1 MARWKRTFHGSS
13 RNMEMWI
20 EQPTTNIEAS
30 KFWKPL
36 MKRTR
41 TNDLCK
47 VPACSAR
54 AWLAHIWKDVPS
66 TRRNQDLLVSC
77 VVRLHADPYQTQR
90 QRFKPIPHMH
100 RSQSQGFGLLKRL
113 LNYHLD
119 SFGFFNFI
127 FLLAM
132 SGLFGCFWSCFG
144 PPWNPEGVKA
154 AWFLARKR
162 LAKVLP
168 TRKLWSSP
176 FLFRRRML
184 DGKKHSKLTNY

>member
-1 MARWKRTFHGSS
+1 
-13 RNMEMWI
+13 MWI
-20 EQPTTNIEAS
+20 EQQTTNIEAS

-77 VVRLHADPYQTQR
+77 VVRLHADPYETQR

-100 RSQSQGFGLLKRL
+100 RSQSKGFGLLKRL

-132 SGLFGCFWSCFG
+132 SGLFGCF
-144 PPWNPEGVKA
+144 
-154 AWFLARKR
+154 L
-162 LAKVLP
+162 VLFWAP
-168 TRKLWSSP
+168 LEP
-176 FLFRRRML
+176 
-184 DGKKHSKLTNY
+184 